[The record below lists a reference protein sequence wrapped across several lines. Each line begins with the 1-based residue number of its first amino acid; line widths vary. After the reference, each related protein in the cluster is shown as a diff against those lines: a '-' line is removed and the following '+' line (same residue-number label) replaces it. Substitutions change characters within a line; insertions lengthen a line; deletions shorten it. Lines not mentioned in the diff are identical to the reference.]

1 MTSAADVNR
10 VRWRCRRGSLE
21 LDVILGGFLTN
32 CYASLSAVQRADFER
47 LLAQPDQLLS
57 EWLGQTVSPPD
68 DLKGIIDKI
77 L

>member
-32 CYASLSAVQRADFER
+32 RYASLSAAQRADFER
-47 LLAQPDQLLS
+47 LLTHPDHVLI
-57 EWLGQTVSPPD
+57 EWLDRMVSPPD
-68 DLKGIIDKI
+68 DLKVIIDKI
-77 L
+77 T